1 MDLSDSERGESEYE
15 TDGEEDERSP
25 PRKRATDPALEY
37 EDEEEDDY
45 EEHEEAEVNEAS
57 EEEAEVWFISFE

>member
-25 PRKRATDPALEY
+25 PRKRATDPELEY
-37 EDEEEDDY
+37 EDEEDDY